1 MYLKNNKYMYTCMH
15 VYTFTI
21 RDIYR
26 CIYFFQTGKTRENI
40 STVLKIVPKILKENS
55 RVEYSYIF
63 NLKQF
68 SDIRH
73 T

>member
-1 MYLKNNKYMYTCMH
+1 MCIHLPLERYRD
-15 VYTFTI
+15 VYN
-21 RDIYR
+21 
-26 CIYFFQTGKTRENI
+26 FFKTGKTRENI
-40 STVLKIVPKILKENS
+40 STVLKIVTKILKENS